1 MDGVPASL
9 AAPHPNDDVADFN
22 DQLDVQPADG
32 LSDSSED
39 SMQEE
44 VLQSDND
51 DDDAAS
57 SHHGG
62 GPMIP
67 VVPKRRSDKI
77 SPDRLRYFFWD
88 SECSM
93 REDAGIPPVAA
104 AALDAQEPPQ
114 TVDGQRLYH
123 DPLLVMAEI
132 ACVPCIDARYGRLSF
147 LVVIL
152 LLNNCKL

>member
-9 AAPHPNDDVADFN
+9 AAPHPNDNVADFN
-22 DQLDVQPADG
+22 DQLDAQPEDG
-32 LSDSSED
+32 QSDSSED

-51 DDDAAS
+51 DDAAS
-57 SHHGG
+57 SHHGD
-62 GPMIP
+62 PMVP

-77 SPDRLRYFFWD
+77 RPDRLRYFFWD

-93 REDAGIPPVAA
+93 REDTGIPPVAA
-104 AALDAQEPPQ
+104 AADLDAQGPPQ

-132 ACVPCIDARYGRLSF
+132 ACVPCIDARYGRRLSF

-152 LLNNCKL
+152 LLNNCK

>member
-9 AAPHPNDDVADFN
+9 AAAHPNDDVADFN
-22 DQLDVQPADG
+22 DQLDVQPDDG

-51 DDDAAS
+51 DDAAS
-57 SHHGG
+57 SHHGA
-62 GPMIP
+62 PMVP

-77 SPDRLRYFFWD
+77 RPDRLRYFFWD

-93 REDAGIPPVAA
+93 REDAGIPPVP

-114 TVDGQRLYH
+114 KVDGQRLYH

-132 ACVPCIDARYGRLSF
+132 ACVPCIDAGYGRLSF

-152 LLNNCKL
+152 LLNNCNL